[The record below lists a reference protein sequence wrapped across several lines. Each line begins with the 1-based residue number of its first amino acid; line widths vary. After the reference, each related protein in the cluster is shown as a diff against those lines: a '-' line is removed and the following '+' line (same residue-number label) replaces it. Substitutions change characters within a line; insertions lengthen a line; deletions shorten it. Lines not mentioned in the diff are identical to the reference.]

1 MKKLT
6 AKEKIIDLNQGLTPA
21 IREIRN
27 KRIVEA

>member
-6 AKEKIIDLNQGLTPA
+6 IKEKIIALNHGLTPA
-21 IREIRN
+21 IREIKN